1 MDIKSKIILISGP
14 TASGKSKQADKLA
27 KKIGGEIINADSMQV
42 YKELKILTARPSIN
56 NKIKY
61 HLYGFLSVKNKFSTG
76 DWLKLTLTKIKQ
88 IKAKGKI
95 PILVGGTG
103 LYFKSLV
110 DGLAKIPNI
119 PLKYR
124 NSVRIEHSK
133 IGQKKFYKKLL
144 KIDPKIKN
152 YINPQDTQRTLRAY
166 EIKKFTKVSMIDWFK
181 KTKKHFGDK
190 DFVKIYFD
198 IPRNI
203 LIDRINKRVDRMF
216 ASDVEKEVKKF
227 NALKVKKDYSANK
240 VIGIRE
246 ISEYLKKEATLL
258 ETKEKISIKTRQYAK
273 RQSTWSR
280 KHMSSWQFIDPLNVA
295 LTRKFFK

>member
-27 KKIGGEIINADSMQV
+27 NKIGGEIINADSMQV

-61 HLYGFLSVKNKFSTG
+61 HLYGFLSVRNKFSTG
-76 DWLKLTLTKIKQ
+76 DWLKLTLNKIKQ

-110 DGLAKIPNI
+110 DGLVKIPNI
-119 PLKYR
+119 PLKLR
-124 NSVRIEHSK
+124 NLIRTEHSK
-133 IGQKKFYKKLL
+133 IGQEKFYQKLL

-152 YINPQDTQRTLRAY
+152 YINPKDPQRTLRAY

>member
-1 MDIKSKIILISGP
+1 MTVD
-14 TASGKSKQADKLA
+14 TAPSL
-27 KKIGGEIINADSMQV
+27 V
-42 YKELKILTARPSIN
+42 VILTTNPDP
-56 NKIKY
+56 
-61 HLYGFLSVKNKFSTG
+61 V
-76 DWLKLTLTKIKQ
+76 
-88 IKAKGKI
+88 
-95 PILVGGTG
+95 PPEV
-103 LYFKSLV
+103 
-110 DGLAKIPNI
+110 PNI

-246 ISEYLKKEATLL
+246 ITEYLKKEATLL
-258 ETKEKISIKTRQYAK
+258 ETKEKILIKTRQYAK

>member
-88 IKAKGKI
+88 IKGKGKI

-119 PLKYR
+119 PLKFR
-124 NSVRIEHSK
+124 NSIRIEHNK

-166 EIKKFTKVSMIDWFK
+166 EIKKFTKISMIDWFK
-181 KTKKHFGDK
+181 KTKKHFEDK

-203 LIDRINKRVDRMF
+203 LIDRINKRVDKMF
-216 ASDVEKEVKKF
+216 ASDVEKEVEKF

>member
-61 HLYGFLSVKNKFSTG
+61 HLYGFLSVRNKFSTG

-119 PLKYR
+119 PLKCR
-124 NSVRIEHSK
+124 NLVRIEHSK

-181 KTKKHFGDK
+181 KTKKHFEDK

-203 LIDRINKRVDRMF
+203 LIERINKRVDRMF
-216 ASDVEKEVKKF
+216 ANGAEKEVKKF

-280 KHMSSWQFIDPLNVA
+280 KHMSSWQFIDPLNVV

>member
-1 MDIKSKIILISGP
+1 
-14 TASGKSKQADKLA
+14 
-27 KKIGGEIINADSMQV
+27 
-42 YKELKILTARPSIN
+42 
-56 NKIKY
+56 
-61 HLYGFLSVKNKFSTG
+61 
-76 DWLKLTLTKIKQ
+76 
-88 IKAKGKI
+88 
-95 PILVGGTG
+95 
-103 LYFKSLV
+103 
-110 DGLAKIPNI
+110 
-119 PLKYR
+119 
-124 NSVRIEHSK
+124 
-133 IGQKKFYKKLL
+133 
-144 KIDPKIKN
+144 
-152 YINPQDTQRTLRAY
+152 
-166 EIKKFTKVSMIDWFK
+166 MIDWFK
-181 KTKKHFGDK
+181 KTKKYFEDK

-216 ASDVEKEVKKF
+216 ASDVEKEVEKF

-246 ISEYLKKEATLL
+246 ISEYLKKKATLL